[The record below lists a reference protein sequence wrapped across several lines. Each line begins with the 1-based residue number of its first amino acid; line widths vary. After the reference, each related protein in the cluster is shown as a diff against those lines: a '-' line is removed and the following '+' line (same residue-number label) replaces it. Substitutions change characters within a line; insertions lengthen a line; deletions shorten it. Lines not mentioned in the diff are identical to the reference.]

1 MYVLIYFLMGLSI
14 LIAWYDTVVK
24 NKKLDFKGN
33 GSKFGL
39 IFGVLTVVTI
49 WPYYLYLLLTK
60 YK

>member
-1 MYVLIYFLMGLSI
+1 MGLSV
-14 LIAWYDTVVK
+14 LITWYDTVVK
-24 NKKLDFKGN
+24 NKNLDFKGN

-39 IFGVLTVVTI
+39 IVGVLTVVTI